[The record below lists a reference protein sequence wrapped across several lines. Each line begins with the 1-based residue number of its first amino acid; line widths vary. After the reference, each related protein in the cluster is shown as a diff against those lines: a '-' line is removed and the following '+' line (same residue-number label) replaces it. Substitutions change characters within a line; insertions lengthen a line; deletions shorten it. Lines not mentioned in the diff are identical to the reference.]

1 MSRKWKSAWVI
12 GSGWPKCWTCRG
24 SHRQC
29 CSRTW
34 FWCDWLRQRDTQAF
48 LALRN
53 SLEQQEQ
60 ALEERRASISDA
72 EYYAGYSSLY
82 KVFQEKTAELIHS
95 LSEEAVRWN
104 LGDVARL
111 RRLHG

>member
-1 MSRKWKSAWVI
+1 M
-12 GSGWPKCWTCRG
+12 
-24 SHRQC
+24 
-29 CSRTW
+29 
-34 FWCDWLRQRDTQAF
+34 RQRDTQAF